1 MPVTLVDTNIL
12 LDIVTNDVTWYSW
25 SIARL
30 EEASLV
36 GEVGVT
42 DVVYA
47 ELSTRYEQI
56 DDLNALLD
64 LAGIEVLH
72 PERGA
77 LFLAAKAFQ
86 RYKGQGGTKTGVL
99 PDFFIGAHAVFMGV
113 PLLTRDGK
121 RYRTYFPTLNLIAP

>member
-56 DDLNALLD
+56 DDLNAFLD
-64 LAGIEVLH
+64 QAGFEVLH

-86 RYKGQGGTKTGVL
+86 RYKAQGGTKTGVL

-121 RYRTYFPTLNLIAP
+121 RFRTYFPTLNLITP

>member
-12 LDIVTNDVTWYSW
+12 LDIVTNDATWYSW

-30 EEASLV
+30 EEASLL

-56 DDLNALLD
+56 DDLNAFLD
-64 LAGIEVLH
+64 QAAIEVRH

-86 RYKGQGGTKTGVL
+86 RYRAQGGTKTGIL
-99 PDFFIGAHAVFMGV
+99 PDFFIGAHAVVMGV

-121 RYRTYFPTLNLIAP
+121 RYRTYFPTLNLITP

>member
-42 DVVYA
+42 DVAYA

-56 DDLNALLD
+56 DDLNAFLD
-64 LAGIEVLH
+64 QAGFEVLH

-86 RYKGQGGTKTGVL
+86 RYKAQGGTKTGVL

-121 RYRTYFPTLNLIAP
+121 RFRTYFPTLNLITP